1 MSQRTTQQNRALHK
15 YFALLAATLNAKGK
29 FVSIVIDPQTEWTP
43 DTVKEMLFKP
53 TMRAVLGKTTTT
65 KLTIQ
70 EVNDVYMLLDAILK
84 QKYDVDVEF
93 PHTQG
98 EQDA

>member
-1 MSQRTTQQNRALHK
+1 MSVRSLQQNRALHK

-53 TMRAVLGKTTTT
+53 TMKAVLGKTTTT
-65 KLTIQ
+65 KLSTQ
-70 EVNDVYMLLDAILK
+70 EVNDVYMLLDAIL
-84 QKYDVDVEF
+84 QQRYDVNVEF
-93 PHTQG
+93 PHIKETG
-98 EQDA
+98 E